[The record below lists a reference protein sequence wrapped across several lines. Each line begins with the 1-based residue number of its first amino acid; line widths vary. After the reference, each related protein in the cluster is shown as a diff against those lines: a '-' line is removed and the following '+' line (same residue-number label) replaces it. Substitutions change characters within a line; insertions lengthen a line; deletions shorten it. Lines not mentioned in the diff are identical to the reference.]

1 MLSTLLLNIVY
12 NTPQCWVYF
21 IVSALNAYT
30 SRSYCLCI
38 VLFRKIL
45 AEGGDDVAI
54 DERCF
59 AGGRFDVVKPAPY
72 HIIAYSQ
79 PSPFHFPTGASP

>member
-38 VLFRKIL
+38 VQFRKI
-45 AEGGDDVAI
+45 
-54 DERCF
+54 
-59 AGGRFDVVKPAPY
+59 GGRFDVVKPAPY

-79 PSPFHFPTGASP
+79 PSPFHFPTGANP